1 MTLGG
6 NTNTCSFNVVDE
18 KVPVLISFPQ
28 QRKLK
33 LVIDCERMVVSAK
46 GMPEEIDII
55 YLAEEAGEDQ
65 DDERM
70 GEVIL
75 EERLKEVGDMWC
87 DRAKVRNIYS
97 LAWYCKIRVLH

>member
-55 YLAEEAGEDQ
+55 YLAEESREDQ
-65 DDERM
+65 DVELM
-70 GEVIL
+70 GEEIL
-75 EERLKEVGDMWC
+75 EERSKEVLRIHR
-87 DRAKVRNIYS
+87 RARLNLRHGWRSHTPSVS
-97 LAWYCKIRVLH
+97 W